1 MSDSPFIHL
10 AVRSSY
16 SLLESMITTAKLTA
30 WLEEN
35 AMPAVAVTD
44 RNSLFG
50 ALELSE
56 KLSGAGIQP
65 IMACCFD
72 VWDGLPKSEPTRLSL
87 YAQNA
92 QGYARL
98 MQLSSEAYLDSSDGV
113 PCLHKKHVSTHTDG
127 LIVLTGGAEGSAGKL
142 AARGKI
148 DEARA
153 ELQALADAYPDRC
166 YVEITRHGGAAEIT
180 SEPVLVELAYELGIP
195 LVATHDARF
204 LAASDA
210 GAHDALMC
218 ISNGEYLGQ
227 EDRQRVEPSQYLKS
241 AEDMCALFEDLPEAI
256 ANTSVIAQ
264 RCAIKAEP
272 HKPILP
278 SFAEKNRSEADAL
291 RDIAS
296 KGLETRLE
304 EADHLY
310 AERDTYFERLNYE
323 LGIIENMGFPGY
335 FLIVADFIH
344 WSKEQ
349 GIPVGP
355 GRGSGAG
362 SLVAWSLL
370 ITDLDPLRFDLL
382 FERFLNPERVSMPDF
397 DIDFCQERRGE
408 VIRYVR
414 DKYGADSV
422 AMIITFGTLQAKA
435 VVRDV
440 GRVMQMPYGQVDRLA
455 KLIPFNPAN
464 PPKLQDAIDEEP
476 KFDEEIEKDSRVR
489 ELLDIAL
496 SLEGLYRNAGTH
508 AAGVVIGDRPLQEIV
523 PLYSDPRAELPAT
536 QFNMKWAEKAG
547 LVKFDFL
554 GLKTLTVIDRA
565 LKFIR
570 RDGRDVGPEW
580 RSFEDT
586 QTYDLMASGNT
597 LGVFQLEGAGM
608 RDTLKRIKPS
618 NIEDVIAII
627 SLYRPGPMDNIPV
640 FAAGKDDPNTVTY
653 QHPALKPILE
663 ATYGVP
669 VYQEQVMRMA
679 QEIAGYSLGE
689 ADLLRRA
696 MGKKIASEMDAQR
709 VRFVSGAKE
718 IKDIEPDLANSI
730 FDTMA
735 KFAGYGFNKSHAAA
749 YAVIGYHT
757 AYLKAHFP
765 VEFLAASMSLD
776 IGNTDKLAAFFMD
789 ARRMGVKIL
798 APCVNAST
806 PDFDVRDGAVV
817 YALGALK
824 GVGLEAMRSLESER
838 NENGAFKDLHDLAG
852 RVDPKAINKK
862 CLEQLS
868 RAGAMD
874 ALEANRARALA
885 AAPTLASIAASAE
898 ADRAGGQGGLFGD
911 AEPAIRSSLPSATAW
926 NAQTKLDHEFKSV
939 GFYFSGHPLDDVLDG
954 IDESRITLAMDLED
968 NAVHDKPLELIG
980 VVRKRDE
987 RPSRNGGKFAFITLS
1002 DPTGEIELIVQPEM
1016 LYVVREKL
1024 DPGSQVK
1031 VTVRVRKNGDE
1042 IRLSAMTVDA
1052 LSKARIG
1059 RRTKA
1064 LKVRLAKGSDP
1075 AQVASIARRL
1085 KEVPGNERGEIY
1097 LEIPAGENE
1106 IVIVRLPETYSTS
1119 LAARQA
1125 LKDASGVEHV
1135 VDGES
1140 LAA

>member
-1 MSDSPFIHL
+1 MTDSPFIHL

-16 SLLESMITTAKLTA
+16 SLLESMITTKKLTA
-30 WLEEN
+30 WLEKQG
-35 AMPAVAVTD
+35 MPAVAVTD
-44 RNSLFG
+44 RNNLYG

-56 KLSGAGIQP
+56 SLSGAGIQP

-72 VWDGLPKSEPTRLSL
+72 VWDGTPKGETNRLTL
-87 YAQNA
+87 YAQNSA
-92 QGYARL
+92 GYARL
-98 MQLSSEAYLDSSDGV
+98 MELSSAAYIETTDGV
-113 PCLHKKHVSTHTDG
+113 PRLNRAHVFEKTDG
-127 LIVLTGGAEGSAGKL
+127 LIVLTGGVEGLIGRLS
-142 AARGKI
+142 ARGKI
-148 DEARA
+148 DEARR
-153 ELQALADAYPDRC
+153 ELIALKDAYSGRC
-166 YVEITRHGGAAEIT
+166 YVEITRHGGNDEIAAEQ
-180 SEPVLVELAYELGIP
+180 VLIDLAYELDLP

-204 LAASDA
+204 LKNNDA

-218 ISNGEYLGQ
+218 IRNGEYLGQ
-227 EDRQRVEPSQYLKS
+227 EDRQKVAPSQYLKT
-241 AEDMCALFEDLPEAI
+241 AEEMCELFSDLPEAI
-256 ANTSVIAQ
+256 ENTLAIAK
-264 RCAIKAEP
+264 RCAIKAET

-278 SFAEKNRSEADAL
+278 SFAEKNKSESEAL
-291 RDIAS
+291 REIAAQ
-296 KGLETRLE
+296 GLENRLK
-304 EADHLY
+304 EADKLY
-310 AERDTYFERLNYE
+310 AERETYLERLDYE
-323 LGIIENMGFPGY
+323 LGIIESMGFPGY
-335 FLIVADFIH
+335 FLIVADFIK

-349 GIPVGP
+349 EIPVGP

-464 PPKLQDAIDEEP
+464 PPKLEDAIADEP
-476 KFDEEIEKDSRVR
+476 KFDEEIDKDSRVR

-496 SLEGLYRNAGTH
+496 ALEGLYRNAGTH

-523 PLYSDPRAELPAT
+523 PLYADPRAELPAT

-570 RDGRDVGPEW
+570 RDGGDVGPKW
-580 RSFEDT
+580 RSFDDAA
-586 QTYDLMASGNT
+586 TYELMASGNT

-608 RDTLKRIKPS
+608 RDTLKRIKPG

-640 FAAGKDDPNTVTY
+640 FAAGKEDPSTVTY
-653 QHPALKPILE
+653 QHPSLEPILK

-709 VRFVSGAKE
+709 IRFVSGAKE
-718 IKDIEPDLANSI
+718 IQDIDPQLANSI

-757 AYLKAHFP
+757 AYLKTHFP

-789 ARRMGVKIL
+789 ARRLGVPVL
-798 APCVNAST
+798 APCVNSAT

-824 GVGLEAMRSLESER
+824 GVGLEAMRSLQAER
-838 NENGAFKDLHDLAG
+838 EAAGVFKDLHDFAE
-852 RVDPKAINKK
+852 RVDPKSINKK

-868 RAGAMD
+868 RAGALD
-874 ALEANRARALA
+874 ALEENRARALA
-885 AAPTLASIAASAE
+885 SAPMLSSIAASAE

-911 AEPAIRSSLPSATAW
+911 AEPAIRVKLPTAPTW

-954 IDESRITLAMDLED
+954 IDESRITLAIDLEE
-968 NAVHDKPLELIG
+968 NAENDKPLELIG

-1016 LYVVREKL
+1016 LYEVRESL

-1031 VTVRVRKNGDE
+1031 VTVKVRKTGDE
-1042 IRLSAMTVDA
+1042 IRLSAMTVEE
-1052 LSKARIG
+1052 LARAKIG

-1064 LKVRLAKGSDP
+1064 LRVRLAKGSDP
-1075 AQVASIARRL
+1075 SDIASIAQRL
-1085 KEVPGNERGEIY
+1085 KTIPGNERGQIY
-1097 LEIPAGENE
+1097 LEMQTKSGE
-1106 IVIVRLPETYSTS
+1106 IVVIQLPETYSTN

-1125 LKDASGVEHV
+1125 LKDASGVEQV

-1140 LAA
+1140 IAA